1 MSYIRKLFLS
11 VLLTLA
17 TGVVSAQAETP
28 PPLPP
33 AMKHLAND
41 ATMKA
46 LWRHEATTVNTADM
60 ADAAVRILFA
70 LSYHVAGCH
79 GPDAVVIP
87 ISITST
93 TTTKDGFGTI
103 KSQETDTF
111 EKVLKVRPEFAQL
124 ARKTVR
130 YYSDNVNNRR
140 FVAVRDLISQDR
152 CDGPRLRHLEE
163 GLAKAAGVSLPAAAA
178 LDTTL
183 GADWRGFVMDCMAA
197 TVPDVINNELN
208 GARVCNAAE
217 AALVE
222 LGNPDWYAAFRSQ
235 GLSAWSTLSE
245 ADQARYTTLFD
256 SIFRNPEGPIHKRGE
271 AFVAEAGLF

>member
-1 MSYIRKLFLS
+1 MSYIRRLFLS

-17 TGVVSAQAETP
+17 TGVISAQAETP

-60 ADAAVRILFA
+60 ADAAMRILFA

-163 GLAKAAGVSLPAAAA
+163 GLAKAAGVSLPAVATV
-178 LDTTL
+178 DTNL
-183 GADWRGFVMDCMAA
+183 GADWRGFVMDCMSA
-197 TVPDVINNELN
+197 TVPDIINNELN
-208 GARVCNAAE
+208 GARICNVAE

-222 LGNPDWYAAFRSQ
+222 LGNSDIYAVFRQKGLAAGKELSQ
-235 GLSAWSTLSE
+235 
-245 ADQARYTTLFD
+245 ADLDRFNAKFD
-256 SIFRNPEGPIHKRGE
+256 LLYKDRDNPVHARGE
-271 AFVAEAGLF
+271 TFVSEAGLF